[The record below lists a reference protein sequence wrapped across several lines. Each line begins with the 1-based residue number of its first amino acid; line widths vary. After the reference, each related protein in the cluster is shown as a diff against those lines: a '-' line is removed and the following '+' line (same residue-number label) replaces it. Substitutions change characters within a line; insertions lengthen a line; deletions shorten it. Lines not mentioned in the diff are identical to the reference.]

1 MLVMPV
7 GGRVTILPPICK
19 NSSFL
24 YHSDARSDTICRGF
38 ASNAGLK
45 YNTPEEFFLGQ
56 APGQT
61 NGTFN
66 PKSYTEKGLNGPR
79 MCLVSSNSA
88 LPSLS

>member
-7 GGRVTILPPICK
+7 GGRVTILLPICK
-19 NSSFL
+19 ISSFL
-24 YHSDARSDTICRGF
+24 FHSDARSDILRRGF
-38 ASNAGLK
+38 ASNARLK

-66 PKSYTEKGLNGPR
+66 PKSYMEMGLNGPR
-79 MCLVSSNSA
+79 M
-88 LPSLS
+88 